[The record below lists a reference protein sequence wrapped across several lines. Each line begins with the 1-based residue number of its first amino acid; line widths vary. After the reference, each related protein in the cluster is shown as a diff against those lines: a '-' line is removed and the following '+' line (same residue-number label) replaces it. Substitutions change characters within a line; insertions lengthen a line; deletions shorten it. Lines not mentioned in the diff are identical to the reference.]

1 MANGSASARASASAR
16 LDTGPVWPGSAWSG
30 FGAEGATG
38 EEGLGMVRLGPVA
51 SFASKQV
58 LRFASPFASSFASW
72 FASVLLRGL
81 LEALAS
87 FCFEAFA
94 SRLLRRDSPEATPPA
109 CPALA
114 LFSLSSLPEV
124 PPNFI
129 RVSASTTI
137 HRPAASAGSSI
148 PAASSSA
155 TCRALPFSE
164 RTTVRSN
171 APSNAGN
178 RSWYAVCTQSLTHRP
193 NAALDTVPGMVCGL
207 KFNPSSIWVHVMVH
221 SASSSSTGRYSP
233 LSALFSS
240 SLVGYPRSESV
251 W

>member
-1 MANGSASARASASAR
+1 
-16 LDTGPVWPGSAWSG
+16 
-30 FGAEGATG
+30 
-38 EEGLGMVRLGPVA
+38 MVRLGPVA
-51 SFASKQV
+51 SFASKQL
-58 LRFASPFASSFASW
+58 LRFASDVCFGFASPFASSFASW

-81 LEALAS
+81 LEAL
-87 FCFEAFA
+87 A

-148 PAASSSA
+148 PAASSSV

-193 NAALDTVPGMVCGL
+193 NAAFDTVPGMVCGL
-207 KFNPSSIWVHVMVH
+207 KLSPSSIWVHVMAH
-221 SASSSSTGRYSP
+221 YASSSSGRKHP

-240 SLVGYPRSESV
+240 SLVGYPRSASV

>member
-30 FGAEGATG
+30 FGMVRLRRGGATG

-58 LRFASPFASSFASW
+58 LRFASPFASW

-193 NAALDTVPGMVCGL
+193 NAAFDTVPGMVCGL

-221 SASSSSTGRYSP
+221 SASSSSGRKHP

-240 SLVGYPRSESV
+240 SLVGYPRSASV

>member
-1 MANGSASARASASAR
+1 MAGNGR
-16 LDTGPVWPGSAWSG
+16 TW
-30 FGAEGATG
+30 FGVRCGGATG
-38 EEGLGMVRLGPVA
+38 EVRLGMVRLGPVA
-51 SFASKQV
+51 SFASKQL
-58 LRFASPFASSFASW
+58 LRFASDVCFGFASWFASSFASW

-81 LEALAS
+81 LEAIAS

-94 SRLLRRDSPEATPPA
+94 SRLLRRASPEATPPA

-148 PAASSSA
+148 PAASSSV

-178 RSWYAVCTQSLTHRP
+178 RSWYAVCTHRRTHRP
-193 NAALDTVPGMVCGL
+193 SAAFDTVPGMVCGL
-207 KFNPSSIWVHVMVH
+207 KLSPSSIWVHVMAH
-221 SASSSSTGRYSP
+221 SASSSSGRYSP

-240 SLVGYPRSESV
+240 SETGYPRSASS